1 MLVNARR
8 KGGREEGREKGREG
22 GMEKEKKE
30 GRTLSLADTENHPG
44 TSQTA

>member
-1 MLVNARR
+1 MQEEKEGGK
-8 KGGREEGREKGREG
+8 KGGKKGGREG